1 MSEIQETTKPK
12 SNGILLL
19 VVIVLLSISA
29 YLAFSLTKKNKE
41 LNTCSNA
48 NKVLEADINGMNEMM
63 SGYVGNL
70 SHDLKSDFQ
79 QMLNTYDA
87 LKVKDSTQA
96 LQVQEQKTKI
106 QSLINQLN
114 SGKKL
119 SAQQIYTL
127 KKENETLRNIMKG
140 YVKQI
145 DSLNTM
151 NVKLSSDLETKK
163 QELHLTS
170 SERDQFKA
178 QAEES
183 AALVKKGSKL
193 TALGF
198 NSGALRMKL
207 NNTTETTNKAKS
219 AVQLKSGFTIS
230 ANSLSKAGR
239 KVVYL
244 QITDPESKILQAKE
258 SFVINTDS
266 GSVPYSDKKE
276 IDYNNENLDVTIYY
290 DLKEGEALKGNY
302 KVRIICEGQ
311 TIGTDSFTLK

>member
-19 VVIVLLSISA
+19 VVIVLISISA

-170 SERDQFKA
+170 NERDQFKA

-183 AALVKKGSKL
+183 ATLVKKGSKL

-198 NSGALRMKL
+198 NSGALRMKM
-207 NNTTETTNKAKS
+207 NNTTEPTNKAKS

-230 ANSLSKAGR
+230 ANSLSKAG
-239 KVVYL
+239 KKIIYL

-258 SFVINTDS
+258 SYVINTDA

-302 KVRIICEGQ
+302 KVKIICEGQ

>member
-1 MSEIQETTKPK
+1 
-12 SNGILLL
+12 
-19 VVIVLLSISA
+19 
-29 YLAFSLTKKNKE
+29 
-41 LNTCSNA
+41 
-48 NKVLEADINGMNEMM
+48 
-63 SGYVGNL
+63 
-70 SHDLKSDFQ
+70 
-79 QMLNTYDA
+79 
-87 LKVKDSTQA
+87 
-96 LQVQEQKTKI
+96 
-106 QSLINQLN
+106 
-114 SGKKL
+114 
-119 SAQQIYTL
+119 
-127 KKENETLRNIMKG
+127 MKG

-183 AALVKKGSKL
+183 ATLVKKGSKL

-207 NNTTETTNKAKS
+207 NNTTEPTNKAKS

-230 ANSLSKAGR
+230 ANSLSKAG
-239 KVVYL
+239 KKIIYL

-258 SFVINTDS
+258 SYVINTDA

-302 KVRIICEGQ
+302 KVKIICEGQ

>member
-1 MSEIQETTKPK
+1 MSEIQETSKPK

-19 VVIVLLSISA
+19 IIIVLLSILA
-29 YLAFSLTKKNKE
+29 YLAFSISKKNKD
-41 LNTCSNA
+41 LNTCSNS
-48 NKVLEADINGMNEMM
+48 NKMLQADINGMNEMM
-63 SGYVGNL
+63 SGYVGNI

-79 QMLNTYDA
+79 QMLSTYDA

-96 LQVQEQKTKI
+96 IEVQAQKTKI

-151 NVKLSSDLETKK
+151 NVKLSSDLETKT
-163 QELHLTS
+163 QELHVTS

-183 AALVKKGSKL
+183 ATLVKKGSKL
-193 TALGF
+193 QALGF

-207 NNTTETTNKAKS
+207 NNTTEPTNKAKN
-219 AVQLKSGFTIS
+219 AIQLKSGFTIS
-230 ANSLSKAGR
+230 ANSLAKSGTR
-239 KVVYL
+239 KIYL
-244 QITDPESKILQAKE
+244 QITDPDGKILQGKE
-258 SFVINTDS
+258 NYIVNTDA

-276 IDYNNENLDVTIYY
+276 IDYNNENLDVTIFY
-290 DLKEGEALKGNY
+290 DLKDGEALKGNY
-302 KVRIICEGQ
+302 RVKIICDGQ

>member
-12 SNGILLL
+12 SNGVLLL
-19 VVIVLLSISA
+19 IIIVLLSILA
-29 YLAFSLTKKNKE
+29 YLAFSLSKKNKE
-41 LNTCSNA
+41 LNACSNS
-48 NKVLEADINGMNEMM
+48 NKVLEADMAGINDMM

-96 LQVQEQKTKI
+96 LKVEEQKSKI

-151 NVKLSSDLETKK
+151 NVKLSSDLETKT
-163 QELHLTS
+163 QELTVTS
-170 SERDQFKA
+170 SERDQYRA

-183 AALVKKGSKL
+183 ATLVKKGSKL
-193 TALGF
+193 QALGF
-198 NSGALRMKL
+198 NSGALRMKI
-207 NNTTETTNKAKS
+207 NNTTEPTNKAKS
-219 AVQLKSGFTIS
+219 AVQIKSGFTIS
-230 ANSLSKAGR
+230 ANSLAKAGNKR
-239 KVVYL
+239 VYL
-244 QITDPESKILQAKE
+244 QITAPDGRILQGKE
-258 SFVINTDS
+258 NNIVNTDA
-266 GSVPYSDKKE
+266 GSVPYSDKKD

-290 DLKEGEALKGNY
+290 DLKEGEAVKGNY
-302 KVRIICEGQ
+302 RVKIICDGQ

>member
-12 SNGILLL
+12 SNGVLLL
-19 VVIVLLSISA
+19 LIIVLLAILA
-29 YLAFSLTKKNKE
+29 YLAFSISKKNKE

-48 NKVLEADINGMNEMM
+48 NKVLEADMAGMNDMM

-96 LQVQEQKTKI
+96 IQVQEQKTKI
-106 QSLINQLN
+106 QTLINQLN

-151 NVKLSSDLETKK
+151 NVKLSTDLETKT
-163 QELHLTS
+163 QELNVTS
-170 SERDQFKA
+170 TERDQYRA

-183 AALVKKGSKL
+183 ATLVKKGSKL
-193 TALGF
+193 QALGF

-207 NNTTETTNKAKS
+207 NNTTEPTNKAKS
-219 AVQLKSGFTIS
+219 AIQLKSAFTIS
-230 ANSLSKAGR
+230 ANSLAKAGNR
-239 KVVYL
+239 RVYL
-244 QITDPESKILQAKE
+244 QITTPDGRILQGKE
-258 SFVINTDS
+258 NYVVNTDS
-266 GSVPYSDKKE
+266 GNIPYSDKKDV
-276 IDYNNENLDVTIYY
+276 DYNNENLDVTIYY
-290 DLKEGEALKGNY
+290 DLKEGEVVKGNY
-302 KVRIICEGQ
+302 KIKIICDGQ
-311 TIGTDSFTLK
+311 TIGSDSFTLK